1 MKLFFLLLVV
11 HFIADFYLQKHSWIM
26 CKVKNKEGSIGLFKH
41 MLVHLALTSIA
52 IIISGT
58 PLDYKALTALIV
70 IISSH
75 YIIDIWKTYRVF
87 VLKYF
92 LIDQVGHLIFITGI
106 SIWLSGLSV
115 EAVLFEIHHFFDVKT
130 LMLVGL
136 YLFLCKPVSL
146 IITLSLTKYTDQF
159 NEPEKANEGLAS
171 AGELI
176 GYFERGLIAT
186 FILLGQFVGVGF
198 LLAAKSVFRFGDMRR
213 QSDRKLTEYIMLGTL
228 FSFSFGIAIGKLAD
242 YLLTTL

>member
-1 MKLFFLLLVV
+1 MKLFFLLLVA

-26 CKVKNKEGSIGLFKH
+26 CKVENKHRSIGLFKH
-41 MLVHLALTSIA
+41 MLVHV
-52 IIISGT
+52 
-58 PLDYKALTALIV
+58 ALTASAIVLSGISLDASALIALLV
-70 IISSH
+70 IITSH
-75 YIIDIWKTYRVF
+75 YVIDIWKTYRIF

-92 LIDQVGHLIFITGI
+92 LIDQVGHLIFIAAV
-106 SIWLSGLSV
+106 SVWVSGLSLQAALS
-115 EAVLFEIHHFFDVKT
+115 ELHTFFDSKT
-130 LMLVGL
+130 LMLIGF

-146 IITLSLTKYTDQF
+146 IITLSLRKYTEQF
-159 NEPEKANEGLAS
+159 DESEKANEGLAS
-171 AGELI
+171 AGEFI

-186 FILLGQFVGVGF
+186 FILLGQFAGVGF

-242 YLLTTL
+242 YLLTVL

>member
-1 MKLFFLLLVV
+1 MKLFFLLLVA

-26 CKVKNKEGSIGLFKH
+26 CKVQNKERSIGLFKH
-41 MLVHLALTSIA
+41 MLVHVGLTSVA
-52 IIISGT
+52 IILSGIA
-58 PLDYKALTALIV
+58 LDYSALIALIV
-70 IISSH
+70 IILSH
-75 YIIDIWKTYRVF
+75 YIIDIWKTYRIF

-106 SIWLSGLSV
+106 SIWLSGLNIQTVLV
-115 EAVLFEIHHFFDVKT
+115 ELHHFFDTKT
-130 LMLVGL
+130 LMLIGL

-146 IITLSLTKYTDQF
+146 LITLSLTKYTDQF
-159 NEPEKANEGLAS
+159 NEAEKENEGLAS

-176 GYFERGLIAT
+176 GYFERGLIAA
-186 FILLGQFVGVGF
+186 FILLGQFAGVGF

-228 FSFSFGIAIGKLAD
+228 FSFSFGIAVGKLAD

>member
-1 MKLFFLLLVV
+1 MKLFFLLLVA

-26 CKVKNKEGSIGLFKH
+26 CKVENKHRSIGLFKH
-41 MLVHLALTSIA
+41 MLVHVVLTSIA
-52 IIISGT
+52 IALSGIS
-58 PLDYKALTALIV
+58 LDSKALIALLV
-70 IISSH
+70 IIASH
-75 YIIDIWKTYRVF
+75 YAIDIWKTYRIF

-92 LIDQVGHLIFITGI
+92 LIDQVGHLIFIAAV
-106 SIWLSGLSV
+106 SVWVSGLSLQAALS
-115 EAVLFEIHHFFDVKT
+115 ELHTFFDSKT
-130 LMLVGL
+130 LMLIGF

-146 IITLSLTKYTDQF
+146 IITLSLRKYTEQF
-159 NEPEKANEGLAS
+159 DESEKANEGLAS
-171 AGELI
+171 AGEFI

-186 FILLGQFVGVGF
+186 FILLGQFAGVGF

-242 YLLTTL
+242 YLLTVL